1 MSNKETMKEI
11 IQDLQT
17 AFPKSIINSGFE
29 FVANPHPR
37 VNTYFRLEDCE
48 TLLDVKCKVLAY
60 MSRPA
65 YKSEPFHVKHLNREV
80 HEYHLDGI
88 NTFLGT
94 DFTEDDMEI
103 IYTYLG
109 NDVNRPLCIKFIES
123 GYDLN
128 IIKEHSDE

>member
-1 MSNKETMKEI
+1 MKEI
-11 IQDLQT
+11 IQDLQM
-17 AFPKSIINSGFE
+17 AFPKSIINSEFE
-29 FVANPHPR
+29 FMANPHPR
-37 VNTYFRLEDCE
+37 VNSYFRLEDCK

-60 MSRPA
+60 MSRMA
-65 YKSEPFHVKHLNREV
+65 YKSEPFRVKHLNREV
-80 HEYHLDGI
+80 HEYHLAGI

-109 NDVNRPLCIKFIES
+109 NDINRPLCIKFIKS

-128 IIKEHSDE
+128 IIKEYRDE